1 MNEIEFVSI
10 GGWCG
15 TKMALTRNNI
25 FAPSNPFDYVRS
37 SIIGVID
44 CLENDFANFFPKE
57 KIKQEKGFYLSKC
70 CEFQHEDFDNQ
81 ETIDSFNRKIT
92 RFKEVLSK
100 KTHVCFLRTVCLN
113 DYENELKYYK
123 TLQNAIEKLYPHLK
137 YIICFIITKQ
147 NYLSYCKNLDDK
159 TFVFA
164 INNKLV
170 FSPSEY
176 LQGTYK
182 YIIDFIVN
190 ENLFLKIPV
199 PIDIELIKSDT
210 RLEVKNLFHE

>member
-25 FAPSNPFDYVRS
+25 FRPSNPFDYVRS

-44 CLENDFANFFPKE
+44 CLENDFSNFLPKE
-57 KIKQEKGFYLSKC
+57 KIKQDTGFYLSTC
-70 CEFQHEDFDNQ
+70 CEFQHDDLADQ
-81 ETIDSFNRKIT
+81 DVIDSFNRKIT

-100 KTHVCFLRTVCLN
+100 KMPVCFLRTICLN

-123 TLQNAIEKLYPHLK
+123 TLQNAIEKLCPHLK

-147 NYLSYCKNLDDK
+147 NYLSYYKNLDDK

-164 INNKLV
+164 INNKIV
-170 FSPSEY
+170 FL
-176 LQGTYK
+176 LQNICREHT
-182 YIIDFIVN
+182 N
-190 ENLFLKIPV
+190 TL
-199 PIDIELIKSDT
+199 LI
-210 RLEVKNLFHE
+210 L